1 MPSILIIGFHIY
13 STILETGLHVNHS
26 IRYKEEADRSGTKCD
41 PIRAENIEN
50 PQSSVPESSLSLL
63 PQHGCNE
70 EAQQRSENSNRTLLD
85 GQSPHGPVSSP
96 KEADQEALGS
106 EEVKDKCDY
115 DHLKPTPVD
124 EDGNMT
130 DQHEYAE
137 LEQPVTKRSKTP
149 PKKPPRLSRSR
160 EHFYHTL
167 ESSDES
173 GLLRSANTSH
183 GGSQLSGMDDYAEA
197 NSLQPRVSVSKQLQL
212 QEIFDDPRYAAVFVE
227 QDQLGDVHM
236 HHNEVSRS
244 RSTPSL
250 VAVGIIPFSPTDSGR
265 RSLRAV
271 HHKRLSVMSSHL
283 VPNYC

>member
-1 MPSILIIGFHIY
+1 M
-13 STILETGLHVNHS
+13 NHS
-26 IRYKEEADRSGTKCD
+26 IRYEEETDRPGTKF
-41 PIRAENIEN
+41 PIRANTEN
-50 PQSSVPESSLSLL
+50 PQSSVPWSSVSAQ
-63 PQHGCNE
+63 PQHGCSGE
-70 EAQQRSENSNRTLLD
+70 TQQQSGNRNTTPLD
-85 GQSPHGPVSSP
+85 GQSPHGHVPTP

-106 EEVKDKCDY
+106 KKAKDKLDY
-115 DHLKPTPVD
+115 DHLKPTTVD
-124 EDGNMT
+124 EDDNVM

-149 PKKPPRLSRSR
+149 PKKPPRLSQSR

-167 ESSDES
+167 ENLDES
-173 GLLRSANTSH
+173 GLLHSANTSR

-197 NSLQPRVSVSKQLQL
+197 NNLPPRVSISNQL

-227 QDQLGDVHM
+227 QDQLEDVHT
-236 HHNEVSRS
+236 HHTEVSRS

-250 VAVGIIPFSPTDSGR
+250 VAVGIIPFSPTDTGR

-271 HHKRLSVMSSHL
+271 HHKRLSILSSHM